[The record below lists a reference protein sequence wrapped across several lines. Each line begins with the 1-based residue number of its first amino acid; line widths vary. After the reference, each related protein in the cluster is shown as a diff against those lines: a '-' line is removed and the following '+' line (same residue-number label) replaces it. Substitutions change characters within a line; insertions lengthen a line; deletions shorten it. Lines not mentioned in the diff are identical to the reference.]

1 MLRFL
6 SLLLLL
12 IAIAGCGPTLTSEQ
26 QALRNQM
33 RQALEAH
40 SYEDAAGMGQQIV
53 AFLPKENDAWDD
65 LMQAQLG
72 LKDTAA
78 ASQTLQQWKRAITE
92 ETPRRLE
99 LAGDLA
105 LAEQDSARALESWN
119 KSLAAKPTR
128 LRVLRKIAQLHHDA
142 KQWAE
147 EDEILSRLIEVD
159 DRASARVQ
167 RALARRRLHR
177 WPDAVEDIRRAQE
190 LQPAAAKTREAA
202 DLFERI
208 DKFLPA
214 IQDLSGRL
222 AITPADDQLLTDRAL
237 LFLRSG
243 DPEMALVDSEAAY
256 KLATWAVRPRLFAGL
271 ALVQLDRKEEARA
284 LGVNPQIKLDGLTP
298 EFLETISRLDA
309 EMSLERTNAEL
320 FVTRAWQLND
330 IGQPALALQDAE
342 NAVRF
347 DVDSAGAH
355 AEMAYALAKL
365 DRNDEAFAQIQRA
378 TEIDANFSTAWHY
391 RGELEMSRGNLENA
405 IESLSRALAINQTP
419 AALQKREECYVK
431 LGQLDKAKADRAA
444 LEALRSAGTTQ

>member
-1 MLRFL
+1 
-6 SLLLLL
+6 
-12 IAIAGCGPTLTSEQ
+12 
-26 QALRNQM
+26 M
-33 RQALEAH
+33 RQALEAQ
-40 SYEDAAGMGQQIV
+40 SYEPAVELGHQVV
-53 AFLPKENDAWDD
+53 AFLPQENDAWDD

-78 ASQTLQQWKRAITE
+78 ASQTLQQWKRAIAE

-99 LAGDLA
+99 LAGNLA
-105 LAEQDSARALESWN
+105 LAEQDSARALELWT
-119 KSLAAKPTR
+119 KSLAGKPTR
-128 LRVLRKIAQLHHDA
+128 RRVLRRIALLHHDE
-142 KQWAE
+142 KRWAL
-147 EDEILSRLIEVD
+147 EDEALSRLLEVD
-159 DRASARVQ
+159 DRASVRVQ

-177 WPDAVEDIRRAQE
+177 WPDAVADVRRAQE
-190 LQPAAAKTREAA
+190 LQPAAAEVRETA

-243 DPEMALVDSEAAY
+243 DPEMAFVDSEAASQ
-256 KLATWAVRPRLFAGL
+256 LASWAVRPRLFAGL
-271 ALVQLDRKEEARA
+271 ALVQLDRKEEAQAR
-284 LGVNPQIKLDGLTP
+284 GVNPQIPLDRLTP
-298 EFLETISRLDA
+298 EFLETVNRLDA
-309 EMSLERTNAEL
+309 EMTLERTNTEL
-320 FVTRAWQLND
+320 FVTRAWQLNE

-342 NAVRF
+342 NAVRY
-347 DVDSAGAH
+347 DKNSAGAH

-365 DRNDEAFAQIQRA
+365 ERNDEAFTHIQRA

-391 RGELEMSRGNLENA
+391 RGELEMSRGNFESA

-431 LGQLDKAKADRAA
+431 LGQLDKAEADRAA
-444 LEALRSAGTTQ
+444 LEALGSVGTTQ